1 MISKTF
7 NRNED
12 NFTPRYVVISLAM
25 LITFT
30 IFIMLINYALKLSTA
45 STFHAHKIDKNM
57 DHKGAT
63 STANVLKRHTDNYTF
78 RYVVTLI
85 SLKTFYSTNTYFA
98 KSSIFFNSY
107 ASRIDKPKLMHIQNI
122 EGAIGW
128 TLTKTNSAVDNNCSL
143 LSKRK
148 LSAAAGQLPNS
159 FKTNARPSGTR
170 GGHFLKSVNIVISS
184 RSRIP
189 LDDPG
194 ASSIPTTGD
203 HLLKRFTRSKKENCC
218 GLFSNCRMS
227 KRHEVK
233 NEFENIIN
241 LQSLFS
247 EGHFGVP
254 MVIITVNEDG
264 SYARPAFEM
273 DIYEKWNEHQVLKR
287 YSNFVGRSIADKIE
301 NGQTYN
307 VKWFK
312 DRVLELVRD
321 SIVERIDYLEQHEIQ
336 FHVPVTDPAQIT
348 ENHKNFLEGL
358 QKLRGAIEK
367 IKEQLKADK
376 TVEFSRIC
384 LIPGSRVPFDVYD
397 KTFHWVYSNC
407 FSVSSMNMTALDQRV
422 LEESLNWDIID
433 NVRLNH
439 KWIHQTVEEQKG
451 IFVDTAGHRRAIIIK
466 DTKIKKEF
474 AQLWDLLLAKTHY
487 RKVDPSA
494 FAEGPTTR
502 GNHLERKHE
511 HVALPEN
518 YDDEKED
525 PDPED
530 KETCYRVAE
539 GEDSDDSTHRCEE
552 RCEYCRFINLN
563 GTYFREMRYRKPGNR
578 LYKTDV
584 CDSSSTSSPNS
595 EAEDAG
601 TEERPKMDHTVGYDK
616 AGNNQPT
623 RPQSYEVFKAY
634 KDEKRLEQSETRGA
648 YYFEDLPPI
657 LNTQP
662 PLRNRNQ
669 RIVGYLSETEE
680 EHRFGFGYEKKPVEA
695 HPDVDVSS
703 MTRGVFLDYMRMTAD
718 MLYGDTIGQA
728 YSPQRIMVQ
737 AIENNK
743 GNSVTRRY
751 PDWFNRI
758 RTRMTELN
766 CRAIWAQAEMTNFCK
781 ELLFEDTSEKTE
793 SEEDAKHTLC
803 PLCEVSDQE
812 TVDNHICS
820 LRQAH
825 RDRMAE
831 LGFFGKRVTTMPAG
845 DQLTSSDDEPSI
857 VWQNL
862 TSSLKKKKSSGS
874 GNPKASPHEDEY
886 EADNELEVTDAEA
899 NRPYELTPAMY
910 SGVDI
915 NPYFEGQT
923 SEAAEDTTPVAADPE
938 QPTQAVAISRIE
950 RLTQAEGG
958 ASDNE
963 VNRALCN
970 NKSG

>member
-1 MISKTF
+1 MTSKIF

-12 NFTPRYVVISLAM
+12 NFTLRYVVISLTTLIALII
-25 LITFT
+25 LIT
-30 IFIMLINYALKLSTA
+30 LINCSLKLSTA
-45 STFHAHKIDKNM
+45 CTFHAHKTDKNV
-57 DHKGAT
+57 DHQGAT
-63 STANVLKRHTDNYTF
+63 STINVLMRHMDNYTF
-78 RYVVTLI
+78 RYVVSFI
-85 SLKTFYSTNTYFA
+85 SVRTFYLTDTHYVKLSA
-98 KSSIFFNSY
+98 LFNFH
-107 ASRIDKPKLMHIQNI
+107 APRIDEPELMHIQKI
-122 EGAIGW
+122 EGATGW
-128 TLTKTNSAVDNNCSL
+128 NLVKTNSAVDNNRSL

-148 LSAAAGQLPNS
+148 LSAAAGQLPTS
-159 FKTNARPSGTR
+159 LKTNVGPSRTR
-170 GGHFLKSVNIVISS
+170 GGHFLKSVIIFTFS
-184 RSRIP
+184 RSRIS

-194 ASSIPTTGD
+194 ASSIPTTGEY
-203 HLLKRFTRSKKENCC
+203 LLKRFARLKKENCC
-218 GLFSNCRMS
+218 GLFSNCRMA
-227 KRHEVK
+227 KTHIVK
-233 NEFENIIN
+233 NEFETITN

-264 SYARPAFEM
+264 SYTRPAFEM
-273 DIYEKWNEHQVLKR
+273 DIYEKWNEHQVLRR

-301 NGQTYN
+301 NGQIFN

-312 DRVLELVRD
+312 DKVLELVRN
-321 SIVERIDYLEQHEIQ
+321 SVEERIDYLEQHEFQ
-336 FHVPVTDPAQIT
+336 FHVAVTDPAQIT
-348 ENHKNFLEGL
+348 ENHKNYLEGL
-358 QKLRGAIEK
+358 EKLRGVREK
-367 IKEQLKADK
+367 LKDQLKADK

-384 LIPGSRVPFDVYD
+384 TIPGSRVPFDVYD

-407 FSVSSMNMTALDQRV
+407 FSVSSMNLTALDQRV

-439 KWIHQTVEEQKG
+439 KWIHQTVEHQKG
-451 IFVDTAGHRRAIIIK
+451 IFVDTAGQRRAIIIK

-474 AQLWDLLLAKTHY
+474 AHLWDLLLAKTHY
-487 RKVDPSA
+487 RKVDLSA
-494 FAEGPTTR
+494 FTEGPTTR

-511 HVALPEN
+511 HVALPDN

-539 GEDSDDSTHRCEE
+539 NEDSDDSTHRCEE

-563 GTYFREMRYRKPGNR
+563 DTYFKEMRYRKPGNR

-601 TEERPKMDHTVGYDK
+601 TDERPVMDHTVGYNK
-616 AGNNQPT
+616 TGNNQPT

-634 KDEKRLEQSETRGA
+634 KDEKRLEEGEAHASF
-648 YYFEDLPPI
+648 YFEDLPPVRD
-657 LNTQP
+657 TQP

-680 EHRFGFGYEKKPVEA
+680 EHRFGLGYESKPVEA

-728 YSPQRIMVQ
+728 YSPQKIMTQ
-737 AIENNK
+737 AIETNK

-758 RTRMTELN
+758 RTRMTEIN
-766 CRAIWAQAEMTNFCK
+766 CRAIWAQAEMTNFCR
-781 ELLFEDTSEKTE
+781 ELLYEDTSEKSE
-793 SEEDAKHTLC
+793 SEEETKQTLC
-803 PLCEVSDQE
+803 PLCELSDQE
-812 TVDNHICS
+812 TVDNHVCS

-831 LGFFGKRVTTMPAG
+831 PGFFGKRVSTMPTG

-857 VWQNL
+857 TWQNL
-862 TSSLKKKKSSGS
+862 TGSLKKKKLSGS
-874 GNPKASPHEDEY
+874 GKPEASPHDDEY

-915 NPYFEGQT
+915 NPFFEGQT
-923 SEAAEDTTPVAADPE
+923 SEVVEDTTLVAADHE

-970 NKSG
+970 NKRG